1 MRYLKGTKLMSKG
14 VAAMLAVTITHPI
27 DQTKIRAQTQA
38 VKANMLTTMR
48 NTIHA
53 GGIRELW
60 VGLSGSLLRQ
70 GTYGSVRFGVYGE
83 LNSRDAKRRRA
94 RGGTEA
100 GALELVKN
108 GAIAGVFAGVA
119 GVPGGELP
127 PSPLSTLPLKAGR
140 EKRLER
146 KRYRRE
152 NADNQNWFSSD

>member
-1 MRYLKGTKLMSKG
+1 
-14 VAAMLAVTITHPI
+14 MLAVVITHPI

-48 NTIHA
+48 NTIQA

-70 GTYGSVRFGVYGE
+70 GTYGSVRFGIYGE
-83 LNSRDAKRRRA
+83 LNARGAKRRRE
-94 RGGTEA
+94 RGGKEA

-119 GVPGGELP
+119 GVPGGKFSVLLLLLLYRGKE
-127 PSPLSTLPLKAGR
+127 
-140 EKRLER
+140 EKC
-146 KRYRRE
+146 
-152 NADNQNWFSSD
+152 NSGM